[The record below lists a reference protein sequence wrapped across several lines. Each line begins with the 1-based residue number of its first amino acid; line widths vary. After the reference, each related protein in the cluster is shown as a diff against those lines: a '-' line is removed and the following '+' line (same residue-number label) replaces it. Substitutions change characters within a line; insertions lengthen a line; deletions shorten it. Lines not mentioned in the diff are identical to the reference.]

1 MDIWGPY
8 KVPYQ
13 SKYRFFLTLV
23 DDHSRH
29 CWVYLLSHKSDAFVT
44 LESFLKYI
52 QNHFDST
59 IKVIRSDN
67 ALEFT
72 SAACKQF
79 SLIMV

>member
-13 SKYRFFLTLV
+13 SRYRFFLTLV

-29 CWVYLLSHKSDAFVT
+29 TWLYLLQNKSGA
-44 LESFLKYI
+44 LPHLQSFLEYLKG
-52 QNHFDST
+52 HFYTS
-59 IKVIRSDN
+59 IKFIRSDN

-72 SAACKQF
+72 GTA
-79 SLIMV
+79 